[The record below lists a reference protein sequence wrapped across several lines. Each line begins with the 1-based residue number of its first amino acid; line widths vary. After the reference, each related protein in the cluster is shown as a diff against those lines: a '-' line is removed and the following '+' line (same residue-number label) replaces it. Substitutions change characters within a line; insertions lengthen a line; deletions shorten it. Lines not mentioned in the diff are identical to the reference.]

1 MAIFPDFSKMAIF
14 QYFKMVAAAILE
26 FRHFCNGRNS
36 QEGQTASSHKISG
49 RSVNSGD
56 MEIFR
61 F

>member
-49 RSVNSGD
+49 RSVN
-56 MEIFR
+56 R
-61 F
+61 